1 MLIRA
6 KVSKFTYAT
15 AGRPNVRHMFR
26 LVRSLIVLA
35 GVLVASAAPAASADY
50 PRQPVR
56 MLVGL
61 AAGGGTDVVARALA
75 EWLSQYFG
83 QQFIVENRTGMGGS
97 IAAQAL
103 INAPPDGYTL
113 LFMGP
118 NNAIA
123 TSLYKKLPFDFL
135 RDTIPVAGVMR
146 LTNLMLVPPSLPTK
160 TVQEFIDYAKAHPG
174 KIMMA
179 SSGNGTTVHLS
190 GELFKAMTHI
200 EMVHV
205 PYRGSSAVYPDLMTG
220 KVHVLFDNLTGSI
233 ELVRSG
239 QLRGLGVTSEKRWKS
254 LPDIPAIAETVPGYQ
269 AGVWYGVVAPKGVP
283 PEVPIVLNRAIN
295 TALADPKV
303 LARFAELGGEPMPM
317 SPPELGKL
325 IADET
330 EKWRKVVEFAGVSI
344 D

>member
-1 MLIRA
+1 ML
-6 KVSKFTYAT
+6 
-15 AGRPNVRHMFR
+15 R

-35 GVLVASAAPAASADY
+35 GVFVVSAMPAASADY

-56 MLVGL
+56 VLVGL
-61 AAGGGTDVVARALA
+61 AAGGGTDVVARILA
-75 EWLSQYFG
+75 EWLSQNLG
-83 QQFIVENRTGMGGS
+83 QQFVVENRTGMGGS
-97 IAAQAL
+97 LAAQAL

-135 RDTIPVAGVMR
+135 RDTVPVAGVMR
-146 LTNLMLVPPSLPTK
+146 LTNLMLVPPSLPAK
-160 TVQEFIDYAKAHPG
+160 TVQEFIDYAKANPG

-200 EMVHV
+200 QMVHV
-205 PYRGSSAVYPDLMTG
+205 PYRGSAAVYPDLVTG
-220 KVHVLFDNLTGSI
+220 KVQVLFDNLTGSI

-239 QLRGLGVTSEKRWKS
+239 QLRGLGVTAEKRWKS
-254 LPDIPAIAETVPGYQ
+254 LPNMPAIAETVPGYQ
-269 AGVWYGVVAPKGVP
+269 ANVWYGIVAPKGVP
-283 PEVPIVLNRAIN
+283 PEVAITLNRAIN

-317 SPPELGKL
+317 SPTELGKL